1 MLVCLL
7 ELFDKLT
14 FLPYKGENMAQNNP
28 ISPALA
34 SGFRDYLPQDMIPR
48 QWMLDTIRNVFERF
62 GFVPLDTSGI
72 EREEV
77 LKGGDP
83 NFKMQIFK
91 TFLRNQES
99 GLALRFDLTVPL
111 ARVVSLYPN
120 EISKPF
126 KRYQMGKVWRGEKP
140 QAGRFCEFMQFDADI
155 VGSNRTSADAEI
167 ISLMYETLTALG
179 VSDFVI
185 KVNNRKILN
194 GLAAYVGYSPDK
206 TVEVLRLIDKLDK
219 SGWETISS
227 EIAETAS
234 LAPEQLDQLKRF
246 LDLRAGSNEETVNSV
261 LELMSKSP
269 EAIEGAKEL
278 AEITTY
284 ADALGVPRS
293 AWQIDLSVAR
303 GLGYY
308 TGPVFETILL
318 KLPGIGSVFSGGRY
332 DDLVARFGG
341 DNIPATGASVGVDR
355 LFAALETLDLIPKK
369 KTMTKA
375 IVLNFDP
382 SVETYC
388 NKAVGLIRQAGI
400 PAELYLGKEI
410 TIKGQLAYALR
421 HEIPVIVII
430 GSRERDNNVV
440 QVKDPKN
447 RVQNEIPLAE
457 LPAAVRKIVD

>member
-1 MLVCLL
+1 MLTDFTSKVKWTVFYDFTYDISCDNVRAEFIETSTILQTRCSVS
-7 ELFDKLT
+7 K
-14 FLPYKGENMAQNNP
+14 KSS
-28 ISPALA
+28 ISPTLA
-34 SGFRDYLPQDMIPR
+34 SGFRDYLPEDMIPR
-48 QWMLDTIRNVFERF
+48 QWMLDTIRSVFERF

-77 LKGGDP
+77 LTGGDP
-83 NFKMQIFK
+83 NFKKQIFK
-91 TFLRNQES
+91 TYLRNQES

-179 VSDFVI
+179 ITDFVI

-246 LDLRAGSNEETVNSV
+246 LDLRSEEHTS
-261 LELMSKSP
+261 E
-269 EAIEGAKEL
+269 
-278 AEITTY
+278 
-284 ADALGVPRS
+284 
-293 AWQIDLSVAR
+293 
-303 GLGYY
+303 
-308 TGPVFETILL
+308 
-318 KLPGIGSVFSGGRY
+318 
-332 DDLVARFGG
+332 
-341 DNIPATGASVGVDR
+341 
-355 LFAALETLDLIPKK
+355 
-369 KTMTKA
+369 
-375 IVLNFDP
+375 
-382 SVETYC
+382 
-388 NKAVGLIRQAGI
+388 
-400 PAELYLGKEI
+400 
-410 TIKGQLAYALR
+410 
-421 HEIPVIVII
+421 
-430 GSRERDNNVV
+430 
-440 QVKDPKN
+440 
-447 RVQNEIPLAE
+447 
-457 LPAAVRKIVD
+457 